1 MSLIGEKERGDMAKH
16 VAYYEFDQNAPIVCT
31 HCGATGS
38 YAEWAEYYDALFDI
52 TCGVCGRMLYIVGYP
67 TIEDIREYAERGNED
82 AISSLPAAKE
92 REAFLAKLEAE
103 QLKTPGQLPELEGDE
118 LEFTWDFLD
127 AGDEHFTLI
136 LLGQEEIWREPA
148 VYDGYYRFEEV
159 RNLLKER
166 YGERYAGLTYTERSM
181 VWLFD

>member
-1 MSLIGEKERGDMAKH
+1 MAKH
-16 VAYYEFDQNAPIVCT
+16 VAYYEFDQKAPIVCT
-31 HCGATGS
+31 IAG
-38 YAEWAEYYDALFDI
+38 
-52 TCGVCGRMLYIVGYP
+52 P
-67 TIEDIREYAERGNED
+67 
-82 AISSLPAAKE
+82 PAA
-92 REAFLAKLEAE
+92 
-103 QLKTPGQLPELEGDE
+103 TPNGPSI
-118 LEFTWDFLD
+118 EFTWDFLD